1 MLWPADFRE
10 FFVPISA
17 ILLPA
22 ARGDWPSY
30 DCLEHFSEE
39 VIMIMG
45 LEEIE
50 KIVWEEEK
58 LFLMKQVGILLI
70 KNHAIKFGDYTLAS
84 GKKSPYYVDLRQ
96 TISSPITVDWI
107 ANSLAR
113 IILNEIGR
121 DKIDRILGV
130 PTAGVPF
137 ATVVSQKLGIPLIY
151 YRQARKEHG
160 VRKKVEGNLGRND
173 RVLIVDDLIT
183 TGESVIEAAE
193 VVRDFGGVV
202 NELVVL
208 LDREQGGRERLRSSR
223 IESHVLFK
231 ISDAMTWLHSV
242 GLIEDRIFETLAKY
256 IEEERQGSSKAST

>member
-1 MLWPADFRE
+1 M
-10 FFVPISA
+10 
-17 ILLPA
+17 IL
-22 ARGDWPSY
+22 
-30 DCLEHFSEE
+30 
-39 VIMIMG
+39 G

-50 KIVWEEEK
+50 KRVWEEEK

-70 KNHAIKFGDYTLAS
+70 KNNAIKFGDYTLAS
-84 GKKSPYYVDLRQ
+84 GKKSPYYIDLRQ
-96 TISSPITVDWI
+96 TISSPITMDWI
-107 ANSLAR
+107 ANAFTR

-121 DKIDRILGV
+121 DRIDKILGV

-137 ATVVSQKLGIPLIY
+137 ATVVSQKLSLPLIY

-160 VRKKVEGNLGRND
+160 VRKKVEGTLERND

-193 VVRDFGGVV
+193 VVRDQGGVV

-208 LDREQGGRERLRSSR
+208 LDREQGGQQRLRSSR
-223 IESHVLFK
+223 IEPHVLFK

-242 GLIEDRIFETLAKY
+242 GLISDEIYRMVRQY
-256 IEEERQGSSKAST
+256 IEEESQSIQPSS